1 MLRFTLR
8 RVLLMI
14 PTLVAVSI
22 IAFVIIRLP
31 PGDFLTSYIASLGE
45 TGEMASEEELAA
57 LKSAYGLDKPVYIQ
71 YLKWMGG
78 VLHGDFGRSMLWNR
92 PVADILLERLPYSMM
107 ISLSAIG
114 IIWVVGVTVGTYSA
128 THQYSPGD
136 YVATFLGFIG
146 ISIPPFL
153 LALITLWLIFAY
165 TGQAATGLFSSQ
177 YQLAPW
183 SLARVWD
190 LLKHLWVPAL
200 MVGLAGTASLI
211 RTIRANLL
219 DELGKPYVMVARA
232 KGLTQRRVL
241 FRYPFRIAINPAV
254 STVGYMLPLLV
265 SGELLVSMVLG
276 LPTISPVFV
285 ESLLNQDMYLAGSV
299 VMILSF
305 LTIVGTLISDILLG
319 WVDPRVREAM

>member
-1 MLRFTLR
+1 MLRFALR
-8 RVLLMI
+8 RVAMMV

-22 IAFVIIRLP
+22 IAFVIIQLP

-45 TGEMASEEELAA
+45 TGEMATEEELAA
-57 LKSAYGLDKPVYIQ
+57 IKSAYGLDQPVYIQ

-92 PVADILLERLPYSMM
+92 PVADILLERLPYSIM
-107 ISLSAIG
+107 ISLSAIV
-114 IIWVVGVTVGTYSA
+114 IIWVIGVVVGTYSA
-128 THQYSPGD
+128 THQYSKGD
-136 YVATFLGFIG
+136 YAATFAGFIG

-153 LALITLWLIFAY
+153 LALIALWLIYKY
-165 TGQAATGLFSSQ
+165 TGQAAIGLFSSG

-183 SLARVWD
+183 SVAKVWD
-190 LLKHLWVPAL
+190 LLRHLWVPAL
-200 MVGLAGTASLI
+200 MVGLGGTASLI

-219 DELGKPYVMVARA
+219 DELSKPYVMVARS
-232 KGLTQRRVL
+232 KGLSERRVL

-285 ESLLNQDMYLAGSV
+285 ESLLTQDMYLAGSV

-305 LTIVGTLISDILLG
+305 LTVVGTLISDILLA